1 LQLPP
6 DFDPKIVNPDVAYND
21 IYKMTVRTSYS
32 WQLMEPT
39 AGTKPAPRGDFMM
52 WMDQEDN
59 IYIYGGVST
68 SSLQWTTLRGQ
79 SARVLGSMNS
89 GTGTTHPGPRA
100 SSAAWFDENTNK
112 LMLYGGDNTG
122 VILAEV
128 WEYSL
133 SSGIWTWVSGQSASN
148 VDATPDVEQG
158 VPSTTAFPGSVW
170 NSAAAKDGNGV
181 VW

>member
-1 LQLPP
+1 
-6 DFDPKIVNPDVAYND
+6 VAYND

-52 WMDQEDN
+52 WIDQEDN
-59 IYIYGGVST
+59 IYIYGGVSTYTRDYYYSDLWRFNT

-79 SARVLGSMNS
+79 SARVLGSMNT

-148 VDATPDVEQG
+148 VDPTPDVEQG

-170 NSAAAKDGNGV
+170 NAAVAKDSNGV

>member
-1 LQLPP
+1 ML
-6 DFDPKIVNPDVAYND
+6 
-21 IYKMTVRTSYS
+21 
-32 WQLMEPT
+32 
-39 AGTKPAPRGDFMM
+39 

-59 IYIYGGVST
+59 IYIYGGVSTYTRDYYYSDLWRFNT

-148 VDATPDVEQG
+148 VDTTPDVEQG

-170 NSAAAKDGNGV
+170 NAAAAKDGNGV